1 VISANESAAR
11 QPSLPVL
18 ERLVA
23 AAGLKLELRLL
34 KTPSPL
40 TRLSGPLGR
49 KVRTRR
55 AQIKRLSAE
64 GGVTNVRV
72 FGSVTRGQETKNSDI
87 DLLVDLRPGTGLF
100 TLLALRGQLERLLD
114 ARVDLVPADSLK
126 DRVRQK
132 VLTDTVSL

>member
-1 VISANESAAR
+1 MARLTSGTASKALNEAHSRAGLSQSKLAKRAAVAQSVISADESGAR

-49 KVRTRR
+49 KVRTQR
-55 AQIKRLSAE
+55 AQIKRLCAQA
-64 GGVTNVRV
+64 GVTN
-72 FGSVTRGQETKNSDI
+72 
-87 DLLVDLRPGTGLF
+87 LLSLWQCRPWS
-100 TLLALRGQLERLLD
+100 
-114 ARVDLVPADSLK
+114 AD
-126 DRVRQK
+126 
-132 VLTDTVSL
+132 